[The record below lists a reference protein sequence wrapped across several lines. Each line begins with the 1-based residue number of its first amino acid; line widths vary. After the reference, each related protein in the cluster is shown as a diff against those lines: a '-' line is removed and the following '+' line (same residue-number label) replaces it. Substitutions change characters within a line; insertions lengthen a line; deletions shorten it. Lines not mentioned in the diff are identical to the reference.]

1 MDFRGY
7 RPPLTRSTVS
17 NSYDYAL
24 GLRRLSWNL
33 NNLDGFIH
41 SELHDVPQPRTEL
54 FRNVSTSNF
63 RRDSYS
69 TSLLPFCP
77 RFWPGPGYYA
87 AFVNG
92 NGCCLF
98 NAASLLITGSEDLA
112 LELRFRT
119 CVEMAYRRRE
129 YVNHHLGER
138 FREISNF
145 HESIE
150 DCARS
155 NPSSIWTMLALAS
168 VTERTIVSMYP
179 YVNGPDDRYAQ
190 IANVFLRPLTSERPE
205 LIPLFLMWTRAQPN
219 DGDVWVANHF
229 VPILW
234 TSGAGASIGGTPMRE
249 AGGSITGTPRRGTE
263 ESIAGAAE
271 PARIGKSEIV
281 SSNKGG
287 KKLLDLIDGYMY
299 TQKHVGVT
307 HITWRCAS
315 QSTTKCLGTAKTDL
329 DFSDATVTIGHH
341 HPGNTDKIEVV
352 KARDRMKLIASS
364 SSDKPSQI
372 LARTT
377 AELRDSVNVAMP
389 SRDTCRRTL
398 QRARAKHRPAEPAT
412 LKELVIRDRWTMTTG
427 EDPQLFLLFDNGP
440 EAAERVVIFSTNVKM
455 QCLAA
460 SEKWFMDGTFGVA
473 PLLFSQLYVIHGQV
487 GTEQCPLLFALLQ
500 QQTPS
505 TYEILL
511 RFITDRVAADP
522 SVISVDFEKAIHNA
536 IHTVLGAHVIIQ
548 GCFYHLTQSTW
559 RKIQKLGLTDLYRTN
574 EEFRLFCGQ
583 LDGLAL
589 LPLAQVSAGMD
600 HLKQNAPE
608 AAAGLVKYFDE
619 TYVSG
624 PLRRRP
630 LADGVEDVHL
640 RRASPR
646 FPPEMW
652 NVHAATLENDQRT
665 NNVCEGWNNGFAH
678 LVDQKHPSIWKL
690 IEHLQAEEKRVHVL
704 MLKQERGIVTKKRV
718 RQETH
723 ELQKRLHNLCTDF
736 TEGRRDVA
744 SFLRGVSY
752 NIRFGQPYV

>member
-1 MDFRGY
+1 
-7 RPPLTRSTVS
+7 
-17 NSYDYAL
+17 
-24 GLRRLSWNL
+24 
-33 NNLDGFIH
+33 
-41 SELHDVPQPRTEL
+41 
-54 FRNVSTSNF
+54 
-63 RRDSYS
+63 
-69 TSLLPFCP
+69 
-77 RFWPGPGYYA
+77 
-87 AFVNG
+87 
-92 NGCCLF
+92 
-98 NAASLLITGSEDLA
+98 
-112 LELRFRT
+112 
-119 CVEMAYRRRE
+119 
-129 YVNHHLGER
+129 
-138 FREISNF
+138 
-145 HESIE
+145 
-150 DCARS
+150 
-155 NPSSIWTMLALAS
+155 MLALAS

-249 AGGSITGTPRRGTE
+249 AGRSIAGTPMREAGGSIAGTPMREAGGSITGTPRRGTE

-271 PARIGKSEIV
+271 PARIGKSEII